1 MYMHVTGPLT
11 SWANFWG
18 KVAQEFVD
26 NEYILGYELINEPWA
41 GKKFKDPSL
50 ENIIKHFKR

>member
-1 MYMHVTGPLT
+1 M

-18 KVAQEFVD
+18 KVAQVFAD

-41 GKKFKDPSL
+41 G
-50 ENIIKHFKR
+50 IR

>member
-1 MYMHVTGPLT
+1 MGALGLLT

-26 NEYILGYELINEPWA
+26 NKYILGYELMNEPWA
-41 GKKFKDPSL
+41 GKY
-50 ENIIKHFKR
+50 